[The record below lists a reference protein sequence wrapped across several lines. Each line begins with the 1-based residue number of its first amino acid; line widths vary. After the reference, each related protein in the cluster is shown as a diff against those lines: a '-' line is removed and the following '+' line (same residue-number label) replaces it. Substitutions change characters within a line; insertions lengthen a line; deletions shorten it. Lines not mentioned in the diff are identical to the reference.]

1 MSDDPRP
8 PDDRDEAND
17 DHLDPAD
24 GEPDVDPEEFLPPE
38 EGAGGPP
45 PEGKP
50 EKGRV
55 LSPNDLDI
63 SDQEEVEEIEEGRYV
78 VSAGDGPPNVPDDPG
93 HSRGAEPG
101 RQGREH
107 SERQG
112 GNRQGGGRAPGAP
125 GAGGG
130 MQSPEAARN
139 LLDEELG
146 RTRSRY
152 GIDVVGRFD
161 GEPARHRTVSDDV
174 VATFENLVLWYARQL
189 SDETPTEEVIEILL
203 REASVV
209 PDPGTPNLKELLA
222 KHDLTPHDS
231 IAELVAAIT
240 QESGD

>member
-1 MSDDPRP
+1 MSDDNPT
-8 PDDRDEAND
+8 DDGDEAD
-17 DHLDPAD
+17 GSHLEPGDE
-24 GEPDVDPEEFLPPE
+24 EPDVDPEEFLPPE

-63 SDQEEVEEIEEGRYV
+63 TDQEEVEELEEGRYV
-78 VSAGDGPPNVPDDPG
+78 VSAGDGPPNVPDDQG
-93 HSRGAEPG
+93 RSQGEG
-101 RQGREH
+101 RQGGKH
-107 SERQG
+107 SEQQGGARQG
-112 GNRQGGGRAPGAP
+112 GSAPDAP

-174 VATFENLVLWYARQL
+174 VATFENLVLWYARQV
-189 SDETPTEEVIEILL
+189 SDDTPTEEVIEILL

-209 PDPGTPNLKELLA
+209 PDPGTPNLKELLE

>member
-1 MSDDPRP
+1 MSDDNP
-8 PDDRDEAND
+8 PADDGDETHEN
-17 DHLDPAD
+17 HLDPAD
-24 GEPDVDPEEFLPPE
+24 EDPDVDPDEFLPPE

-50 EKGRV
+50 DKGRV

-63 SDQEEVEEIEEGRYV
+63 SEQDEVEEIDEGRYV
-78 VSAGDGPPNVPDDPG
+78 VSTGGGPPNVPDDPG
-93 HSRGAEPG
+93 HSQGAEPG
-101 RQGREH
+101 RQGG
-107 SERQG
+107 ERQG
-112 GNRQGGGRAPGAP
+112 GGGSPSAP

-130 MQSPEAARN
+130 FQSPEAARN

-174 VATFENLVLWYARQL
+174 VATFENLVLWYARQV
-189 SDETPTEEVIEILL
+189 SDGTPTEEVIEILL

-240 QESGD
+240 EESGD